1 MSFTSDQQLAELQDT
16 YGLTLGQARAL
27 AAKTGVVR
35 HLARDPKR
43 SRRLVLKGGTLLH
56 GVYGSPRVSIADVDY
71 ADAAV
76 GDSDGGEMAVAE
88 EAPLTPEEVAEAV
101 TFDEDG
107 LKFKGIE
114 GTWREGDELVVGES
128 VPFELEDVEPLDA
141 GGRDEQPLNISVS
154 VRKAEVVQGITVV
167 RFRAAFIDEPE
178 FGVSALAL
186 DEALVEKV
194 ISFSMKHFNKH
205 YVDLAIAARDLRGLF
220 DPEIV
225 LSLFT
230 RKLRA
235 EKRRQPE
242 RFKNV
247 ERASDLFNRFH
258 DRRELERM
266 IRSWSDVDKQL
277 FLSLDEQELTEPG
290 RVDELVTGYW
300 TPILENLPTEQLL
313 DGET

>member
-1 MSFTSDQQLAELQDT
+1 MSFTSDEQLAELQET
-16 YGLTLGQARAL
+16 YGLTLGQARAM
-27 AAKTGVVR
+27 AAKAGVVR

-43 SRRLVLKGGTLLH
+43 SGRLALKGGTLLH

-76 GDSDGGEMAVAE
+76 GVASE
-88 EAPLTPEEVAEAV
+88 TVNAAEAPLTPAKVAEAL

-107 LKFKGIE
+107 LKVKGIE
-114 GTWREGDELVVGES
+114 GKWRESDGLVVGES
-128 VPFELEDVEPLDA
+128 VPFELDDVEPLDV

-154 VRKAEVVQGITVV
+154 VRNAEVVQGITVA

-178 FGVSALAL
+178 FEVSALAL
-186 DEALVEKV
+186 EEALVEKV
-194 ISFSMKHFNKH
+194 ISFSMKHFSKH
-205 YVDLAIAARDLRGLF
+205 YVDLAIAARDLQGLI
-220 DPEIV
+220 DPDIV

-230 RKLRA
+230 RKLGA
-235 EKRRQPE
+235 EKRRQQE

-247 ERASDLFNRFH
+247 EQASDLFNRFH

-266 IRSWSDVDKQL
+266 IRSWNEVDKQL
-277 FLSLDEQELTEPG
+277 FLSLDEHELTDPH
-290 RVDELVTGYW
+290 RVDELVIGYW

-313 DGET
+313 GGET

>member
-35 HLARDPKR
+35 HLARDPKG
-43 SRRLVLKGGTLLH
+43 SRRLALKGGTLLH

-76 GDSDGGEMAVAE
+76 GDNAETAIAE

-107 LKFKGIE
+107 LKVKGIE
-114 GTWREGDELVVGES
+114 GTWRESDELVVGES

-154 VRKAEVVQGITVV
+154 VRKAEVVQGITVA
-167 RFRAAFIDEPE
+167 RFQAVFIDEPE
-178 FGVSALAL
+178 FEVSALAL

-205 YVDLAIAARDLRGLF
+205 YVDLAIAARDLQGLF

-230 RKLRA
+230 SKLRA
-235 EKRRQPE
+235 EKRRHPE

-266 IRSWSDVDKQL
+266 IRSS
-277 FLSLDEQELTEPG
+277 
-290 RVDELVTGYW
+290 
-300 TPILENLPTEQLL
+300 
-313 DGET
+313 